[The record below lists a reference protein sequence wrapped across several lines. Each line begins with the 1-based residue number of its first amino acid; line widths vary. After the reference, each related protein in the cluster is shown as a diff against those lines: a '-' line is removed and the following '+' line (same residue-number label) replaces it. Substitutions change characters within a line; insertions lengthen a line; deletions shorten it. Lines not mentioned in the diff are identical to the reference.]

1 MKELSIK
8 VFILIVLFTTFT
20 VRARVVVPSLRG
32 GNLLEININKIK
44 SYNLPPSFNCEGYR
58 ERYNLIFLDPN
69 MSDFRRKEA
78 LKEFRDNFV
87 RDTQSLKDA
96 VQYLSVNGGSFSNQT
111 ELNIVLQSGNR
122 KIERLETLINSRKLC
137 QFQMDIQS
145 GISNTLNDSNKF
157 FLRNL
162 ESIGTCILSSSGQ
175 GRVDNT
181 LKAVAKNSLD
191 AINQHF
197 SDKASQGSLSEAD
210 CNVLRRAYQLWG
222 GFYDQENADQLNTEL
237 EEDQIPLYN
246 VNSHDSSY
254 QFWMREKGRGT
265 IPENGLPLMHV
276 DTHTDLGH
284 VHNQIRDETFGAI
297 RFDELS
303 PLILLAENNNRAQL
317 ITQMESLIAQPL
329 AGSTGPRLTS
339 EDARNLIDWFRNS
352 DIDEIKSKL
361 YDLNRKA
368 VHHIAQP
375 LVGAAVSNITSD
387 LVMVMPA
394 WTTRISH
401 TSRQDSNGNFIP
413 CQTHL
418 VNERNGFVIGM
429 SDDEARNCPE
439 LNSRDSPIYPY
450 SQSTYDRVKIR
461 PTTIAVANINAENQ
475 QDYQSDQ
482 TGESYKIDQQTAA
495 TQLPDYSRY
504 LPERAKTDGFIL
516 DIDLDAFVS
525 EGHSTTIEPISFER
539 TVRHRENNP
548 SSPSEHKSM
557 TEMDST
563 VEVSLKE
570 MNLIKARID
579 SFFNRLERAKERG
592 VLPKVITIADSTV
605 LSRLMTSRELN
616 TQDGGNFTPSCL
628 AFLVNYMVRSKLR
641 SLYNI
646 TPEN

>member
-1 MKELSIK
+1 MKNVLIK
-8 VFILIVLFTTFT
+8 FLLLLVLFTTFT
-20 VRARVVVPSLRG
+20 VSAGIGRSVSSGG
-32 GNLLEININKIK
+32 GNLLQININKIK
-44 SYNLPPSFNCEGYR
+44 SYNLPPLFNCEGYR
-58 ERYNLIFLDPN
+58 DRN
-69 MSDFRRKEA
+69 
-78 LKEFRDNFV
+78 EFREKFV
-87 RDTQSLKDA
+87 RDRQRLKDA
-96 VQYLSVNGGSFSNQT
+96 VQYLSINGGSFSNQT

-122 KIERLETLINSRKLC
+122 KIESLETLMNSRKLC

-175 GRVDNT
+175 GRVDDT
-181 LKAVAKNSLD
+181 LKSVAKNSLD
-191 AINQHF
+191 SINQHF
-197 SDKASQGSLSEAD
+197 ADKASQGNLSEAD

-222 GFYDQENADQLNTEL
+222 GFYDQENEDQLNTAP
-237 EEDQIPLYN
+237 EENEIPLYN

-265 IPENGLPLMHV
+265 IPANGLPLMHV

-284 VHNQIRDETFGAI
+284 VHNQIRDDTFGSI

-317 ITQMESLIAQPL
+317 ATQVESLVGQ
-329 AGSTGPRLTS
+329 RLTP
-339 EDARNLIDWFRNS
+339 EEARNLTEWFRDS

-387 LVMVMPA
+387 FVMVMPA
-394 WTTRISH
+394 WSTRISH
-401 TSRQDSNGNFIP
+401 TSRQDANGNFIP
-413 CQTHL
+413 CETHL
-418 VNERNGFVIGM
+418 VNEGRGFVIGM
-429 SDDEARNCPE
+429 SDAEARNCPE
-439 LNSRDSPIYPY
+439 LARSDSPIYRY
-450 SQSTYDRVKIR
+450 TESEYNRVKIR
-461 PTTIAVANINAENQ
+461 PTTVAVANINDENQ
-475 QDYQSDQ
+475 QDYQNDQ

-539 TVRHRENNP
+539 TQRHRENNP
-548 SSPSEHKSM
+548 NSPGDHKSM

-579 SFFNRLERAKERG
+579 SFFNRLERAKANG
-592 VLPKVITIADSTV
+592 VLPKVITIADSTI